1 MFLWCSYIKP
11 KPKRYRR
18 RENSNSSFK
27 VKIFIKTVSFYLKKK
42 ILNLFTKTS
51 WNYSCKFF
59 RERYVLFYRLPIP
72 HWSHCFFIFH
82 SVLKR
87 CYRWFS
93 KCVCFQRI
101 KVFGLPKL
109 KWTNKQ
115 TPFPSPKKVKGYMR
129 LLSMLKVVTNTCR
142 LIIICWSSISMSS
155 WSLKP
160 SLLKR
165 GATVLGAVVSVIPT
179 GPTWV
184 AGSVSLSMIFFFSS
198 LYIKSI
204 YHIFFSLFNEQ
215 TERILNLHNR
225 KRLSL
230 VCLSITDY
238 PLFPLKTSQEQ
249 LCFMGN
255 QQYFLLTLNSEGAP

>member
-1 MFLWCSYIKP
+1 MMQLYQAQTQKVPSKRKFKFKLQSQDIHQDCFFL
-11 KPKRYRR
+11 
-18 RENSNSSFK
+18 
-27 VKIFIKTVSFYLKKK
+27 LKKK

-184 AGSVSLSMIFFFSS
+184 AGSVSLSMIFFFFPPCISKV
-198 LYIKSI
+198 YIT
-204 YHIFFSLFNEQ
+204 YFSLFLMSKLKGFWTYI
-215 TERILNLHNR
+215 TEKGCH
-225 KRLSL
+225 
-230 VCLSITDY
+230 
-238 PLFPLKTSQEQ
+238 
-249 LCFMGN
+249 
-255 QQYFLLTLNSEGAP
+255 

>member
-1 MFLWCSYIKP
+1 MMQLYQAQTQKVPSKRKFKFKLQSQDIHQDCFFL
-11 KPKRYRR
+11 
-18 RENSNSSFK
+18 
-27 VKIFIKTVSFYLKKK
+27 LKKK

-59 RERYVLFYRLPIP
+59 RERYVLFYRLPIT